1 MSTVTRKPNRQQA
14 STPPPNE
21 AEIEALIHQGLSKP
35 EDHPGTPSHEDE
47 QQVVLRLPRV
57 LLRRVDVAVKQRPI
71 KTPRHR
77 WLVEAIL
84 EKLERESK

>member
-1 MSTVTRKPNRQQA
+1 MSTITRKPSRQP
-14 STPPPNE
+14 TPAPSPSE
-21 AEIEALIHQGLSKP
+21 AEIEALIHQGMSKP
-35 EDHPGTPSHEDE
+35 ADQAGVPPEEDE
-47 QQVVLRLPRV
+47 QQVVLRLPRA

-77 WLVEAIL
+77 WLVEAIF